1 MPTLVLSPRL
11 TSDSVR
17 LERAARE
24 SGWGTYRARRYQ
36 LPEEIEDP
44 VVHGDVVFCDVMAR
58 ELGLGLLEPSN
69 EWLAELPS
77 HYLNRTVRAMHH
89 ADLRTIVDSRHFVK
103 PANDKVFEAGIF
115 EHGSHVPHRYIDP
128 RTPVL
133 VSDVVYFNL
142 ELRCYVLDRRV
153 ATAGVYAFTDEDRSE
168 GRERLLYESGL
179 EWIHGLLDGPDV
191 EIDMPSAVVIDIGFN
206 PEFGWAVVEANQA
219 YASGLYCG
227 GFTNEQATPGCNPVA
242 VLPVL
247 ERAAGLRSKVTS
259 NDEKW
264 LREIDAL

>member
-17 LERAARE
+17 LERAAHD

-36 LPEEIEDP
+36 LPEDLEDP
-44 VVHGDVVFCDVMAR
+44 VVYGDIVFCDVMAR

-69 EWLAELPS
+69 RWLAELPLE
-77 HYLNRTVRAMHH
+77 YLQRTVRAMSHVDLKH
-89 ADLRTIVDSRHFVK
+89 AVDSRHFVK
-103 PANDKVFEAGIF
+103 PANDKVFEAGVF
-115 EHGSHVPHRYIDP
+115 EHGAHVPHRYIDP

-133 VSDVVYFNL
+133 VSDVVFFNM

-153 ATAGVYAFTDEDRSE
+153 CTAGVYAFVDENRSE
-168 GRERLLYESGL
+168 GRERQLYENGL
-179 EWIHGLLDGPDV
+179 EWMGKFLLDN
-191 EIDMPSAVVIDIGFN
+191 EIEMPSAVVIDVGFN

-219 YASGLYCG
+219 YASGLYVG
-227 GFTNEQATPGCNPVA
+227 GFVTDSASPGCDLTA

-247 ERAAGLRSKVTS
+247 ERSGGLRQKVTAE
-259 NDEKW
+259 DEKW
-264 LREIDAL
+264 LRPIGTP